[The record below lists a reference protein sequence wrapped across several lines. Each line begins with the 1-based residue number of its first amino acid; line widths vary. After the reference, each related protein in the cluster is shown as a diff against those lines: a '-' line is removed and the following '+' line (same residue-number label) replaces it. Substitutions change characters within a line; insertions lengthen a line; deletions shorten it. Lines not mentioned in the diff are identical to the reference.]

1 MSDPP
6 AMTTDPP
13 PKRPSLNPL
22 MRVLALGLKGVLLT
36 LAIGVACFF
45 LLWWLVQP
53 GGVLHEFVGG
63 R

>member
-1 MSDPP
+1 
-6 AMTTDPP
+6 MTTDPP